1 MTLRCKSIMEKII
14 KYLLSKK
21 EYVPKERKAVAEG
34 VLSTGYTVDYYDG
47 LFNAYD
53 EVLRYITKVADV
65 KTLAEINKELQL
77 SPSFAAFGIRR
88 QTSQTSQ

>member
-21 EYVPKERKAVAEG
+21 EYAPKEQKAVTEG
-34 VLSTGYTVDYYDG
+34 LLSTGYSHDYYDG
-47 LFNAYD
+47 LLDAYD
-53 EVLRYITKVADV
+53 NVLNYVREVADV

-88 QTSQTSQ
+88 K